1 MFVIVSVYVIE
12 PLVSTDAVAV
22 FDNVRLTTPP
32 TAVVAEEQLVVAH
45 PTGGGGALP
54 PVASKDA

>member
-22 FDNVRLTTPP
+22 FDNVRFVAPIDVDAEAQLD
-32 TAVVAEEQLVVAH
+32 VVQVA
-45 PTGGGGALP
+45 PGGGGSIP
-54 PVASKDA
+54 PVESTDA